1 MNKFWK
7 IKKNKKTKNEK
18 ERNEINRT
26 NEAKKH
32 KQTRDK
38 YNIKDKN
45 FFDGKKFPFLFE
57 LNN

>member
-18 ERNEINRT
+18 ERNELNRT

-38 YNIKDKN
+38 YNIKDKI
-45 FFDGKKFPFLFE
+45 FTGGKKIPFLFE
-57 LNN
+57 LIN